1 MKKILILIVLFGA
14 FLNSSFATGIGQGT
28 IKKIDNNILG
38 VFFKMTS
45 GDNLP
50 FNTTPNMNITV
61 TLPISAGIPNMVATS
76 PINGGSGISINAL
89 PPILDGNGRRAWV
102 FILTGTVPSNLW
114 TAPNEYQLLQIV
126 VSGGTPNGSVARLHD
141 YSDTGGGS
149 NGQAFFDIGWN
160 GFYLTNYASM
170 FFGTN
175 VHNVNGGES
184 YVDAPAPLPVTLVS
198 FKADKFQD
206 RSSHLTWATASES
219 NSSHFLVQSST
230 DKKSWK
236 NLGSVKAA
244 GNSQLIENYEYFD
257 YNVYNGRDSRLTV
270 YYRLQMVDLDGQV
283 KTSPVEAVVFGNG
296 IAPGRDFVVYPNP
309 ASDGV
314 QVEWDANRIDQPTS
328 LEFFDVTGKLVYTQK
343 VSDNTNQEYIDFG
356 HTTITPGLYLL
367 RILNGEEPLDFKQ
380 IVVGQR

>member
-149 NGQAFFDIGWN
+149 NGQAFF
-160 GFYLTNYASM
+160 
-170 FFGTN
+170 
-175 VHNVNGGES
+175 
-184 YVDAPAPLPVTLVS
+184 
-198 FKADKFQD
+198 
-206 RSSHLTWATASES
+206 
-219 NSSHFLVQSST
+219 
-230 DKKSWK
+230 
-236 NLGSVKAA
+236 
-244 GNSQLIENYEYFD
+244 
-257 YNVYNGRDSRLTV
+257 
-270 YYRLQMVDLDGQV
+270 
-283 KTSPVEAVVFGNG
+283 
-296 IAPGRDFVVYPNP
+296 
-309 ASDGV
+309 
-314 QVEWDANRIDQPTS
+314 
-328 LEFFDVTGKLVYTQK
+328 
-343 VSDNTNQEYIDFG
+343 
-356 HTTITPGLYLL
+356 
-367 RILNGEEPLDFKQ
+367 
-380 IVVGQR
+380 